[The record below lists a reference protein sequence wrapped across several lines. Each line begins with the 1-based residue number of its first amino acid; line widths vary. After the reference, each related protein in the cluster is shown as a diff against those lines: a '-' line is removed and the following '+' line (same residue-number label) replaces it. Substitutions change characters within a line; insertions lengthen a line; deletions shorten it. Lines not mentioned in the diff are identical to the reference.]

1 MTKVRL
7 AAYSLT
13 GLHTA
18 EKIAKV
24 LEKKGLEC
32 SCFAPEKYCEAGALP
47 IKGGAIAWAKEGFEE
62 ADALIF
68 CCASGIAV
76 RAIAPWVKS
85 KTTDPAVIV
94 TDELANFVIPLLS
107 GHIGGANELASYIA
121 DELGS
126 TPVVTT
132 ATDIH
137 GLFAV
142 DVFAT
147 KNHLKIKSM
156 KLAKDVSAELLSGE
170 PIGFKSDCP
179 YEGKLPK
186 GLTEGDADLGI
197 CISKDPDKKPF
208 PRTLKLVPQI
218 YTAGIGCRKDKDPG
232 ELEEFFLR
240 KLSENGITVDELRC
254 IASID
259 LKKDEE
265 GLKSLS
271 KKYKIPFVCFTADEL
286 MKAEGEFSSSAFVA
300 NTTGVDCV
308 CERAA
313 AVSGAKEIIVKKQAE
328 NGMTFAL
335 GKYEEVISF
344 E

>member
-1 MTKVRL
+1 MKVRL

-13 GLHTA
+13 GLSTA
-18 EKIAKV
+18 ERIASV
-24 LEKKGLEC
+24 LSGKGMEC
-32 SCFAPEKYCEAGALP
+32 SVWAPEKYCEGDVLP
-47 IKGGAIAWAKEGFEE
+47 IKGSAMDWAKDGFEN

-76 RAIAPWVKS
+76 RAIASHVKS

-94 TDELANFVIPLLS
+94 TDELGHFVIPLLS
-107 GHIGGANELASYIA
+107 GHIGGANELSSVIA

-126 TPVVTT
+126 TAVVTT

-156 KLAKDVSAELLSGE
+156 KLAKEVSVDLLAGKK
-170 PIGFKSDCP
+170 IGFESDIEVRGELP
-179 YEGKLPK
+179 EGLVK
-186 GLTEGDADLGI
+186 GEAELGI
-197 CISKDPDKKPF
+197 CISKEAKAPF
-208 PRTLKLVPQI
+208 ERTLRLVPQS
-218 YTAGIGCRKDKDPG
+218 YAVGMGCRKGKDPG
-232 ELEEFFLR
+232 ELEEFFL
-240 KLSENGITVDELRC
+240 KMLSEKGISPDELRC

-259 LKKDEE
+259 IKKDEE
-265 GLKSLS
+265 GLKALS
-271 KKYKIPFVCFTADEL
+271 KKYRVPFVCFTAEEL
-286 MKAEGEFSSSAFVA
+286 MKAEGAYSSSSFVA
-300 NTTGVDCV
+300 DTTGVDCV

-313 AVSGAKEIIVKKQAE
+313 VCAGAKELIVKKQAE

-335 GKYEEVISF
+335 GKYEEVIHF

>member
-1 MTKVRL
+1 MKRVWL
-7 AAYSLT
+7 AAYSFT

-18 EKIAKV
+18 EKIGKI
-24 LEKKGLEC
+24 LEEKGFEC
-32 SCFAPEKYCEAGALP
+32 SCHAPEKYCEAGALP
-47 IKGGAIAWAKEGFEE
+47 IEGPVWAWAKKGFEE

-76 RAIAPWVKS
+76 RGIAPHVRS

-94 TDELANFVIPLLS
+94 TDELGHFVIPLLS

-121 DELGS
+121 EKLGS
-126 TPVVTT
+126 VPVITT

-170 PIGFKSDCP
+170 PIGFRSDIP
-179 YEGKLPK
+179 VEGDLPK
-186 GLTEGDADLGI
+186 GLTEGEASIGI
-197 CISKDPDKKPF
+197 CISREEKEPF
-208 PRTLKLVPQI
+208 ERTLRLVPQS
-218 YTAGIGCRKDKDPG
+218 YAAGLGCRRDKDPA

-240 KLSENGITVDELRC
+240 MLSENGITSDEIRC

-259 LKKDEE
+259 LKKNEE
-265 GLKSLS
+265 ALRRLS
-271 KKYKIPFVCFTADEL
+271 EKYKVPFLCFTAEEL
-286 MKAEGEFSSSAFVA
+286 MKAEGSFSSSSFVA
-300 NTTGVDCV
+300 DTTGVDCV

-313 AVSGAKEIIVKKQAE
+313 VTAGAKELVVRKKAE

-335 GKYEEVISF
+335 GKYEEVIHF

>member
-7 AAYSLT
+7 AAYSPS
-13 GLHTA
+13 GLVTA
-18 EKIAKV
+18 EKIAEI
-24 LEKKGLEC
+24 LEKRGMEC
-32 SCFAPEKYCEAGALP
+32 SCWAPEKYCNVGAFP
-47 IKGGAIAWAKEGFEE
+47 IKGGASSWAKEGFAQ
-62 ADALIF
+62 ADALVF

-94 TDELANFVIPLLS
+94 TDELGRFVIPLLS
-107 GHIGGANELASYIA
+107 GHIGGANELASQIA

-126 TPVVTT
+126 TPVITT

-142 DVFAT
+142 DVFAV

-156 KLAKDVSAELLSGE
+156 KLAKDVSAELLEGK
-170 PIGFKSDCP
+170 PIGFASDIP
-179 YEGKLPK
+179 FEGKLPE
-186 GLTEGDADLGI
+186 GLTEGEADLGI
-197 CISKDPDKKPF
+197 YVGREEKSPF
-208 PRTLKLVPQI
+208 RRTLRLVPQN
-218 YTAGIGCRKDKDPG
+218 YAAGMGCRRDKDGG

-240 KLSENGITVDELRC
+240 MLRENGISADEIRC

-259 LKKDEE
+259 LKKNEE

-271 KKYKIPFVCFTADEL
+271 EKYKIPFVCYSKDEL
-286 MKAEGEFSSSAFVA
+286 MKAEGTFSSSSFVA
-300 NTTGVDCV
+300 DTTGVDCV

-313 AVSGAKEIIVKKQAE
+313 VCAGTKEITVKKQAE

-335 GKYEEVISF
+335 GKYEEVIYF

>member
-1 MTKVRL
+1 MIVRL

-13 GLHTA
+13 GLDTA
-18 EKIAKV
+18 ERIASV
-24 LEKKGLEC
+24 LSEKGMEC
-32 SCFAPEKYCEAGALP
+32 SVWAPEKYCDGDARP
-47 IKGGAIAWAKEGFEE
+47 IEGSAVSWAREGFEK

-76 RAIAPWVKS
+76 RAIAPWIKS

-94 TDELANFVIPLLS
+94 TDELGHYVIPLLS
-107 GHIGGANELASYIA
+107 GHIGGANELSSVIA

-126 TPVVTT
+126 IPVVTT

-147 KNHLKIKSM
+147 KNHLKIKNM
-156 KLAKDVSAELLSGE
+156 KLAKDVSVDLLAGKKVGFASDVAGRGEL
-170 PIGFKSDCP
+170 P
-179 YEGKLPK
+179 EGLVK
-186 GLTEGDADLGI
+186 GDAELGI
-197 CISKDPDKKPF
+197 CISKDVSKEPF
-208 PRTLKLVPQI
+208 DRCLHLVPQS
-218 YTAGIGCRKDKDPG
+218 YAVGMGCRKDKDPG
-232 ELEEFFLR
+232 ELEEFFMR
-240 KLSENGITVDELRC
+240 MISESGISPDEVRC

-259 LKKDEE
+259 IKKDEE
-265 GLKSLS
+265 GLKALS
-271 KKYKIPFVCFTADEL
+271 KKLKVPFVFFTAEEL
-286 MKAEGEFSSSAFVA
+286 MKTEGEFSSSSFVA
-300 NTTGVDCV
+300 DTTGVDCV

-313 AVSGAKEIIVKKQAE
+313 VCAGAKELTVRKQAE

-335 GKYEEVISF
+335 GKYEEVIHF

>member
-7 AAYSLT
+7 AAYSLI
-13 GLHTA
+13 GIRTA
-18 EKIAKV
+18 EKIASI
-24 LEKKGLEC
+24 LREKGMEC
-32 SCFAPEKYCEAGALP
+32 LCYAPEKYCEGDVLP
-47 IKGGAIAWAKEGFEE
+47 IKGGASRWAEEGFKE

-76 RAIAPWVKS
+76 RAIAPHVKS

-94 TDELANFVIPLLS
+94 TDEMGKFVIPLLS
-107 GHIGGANELASYIA
+107 GHIGGANELASLIA
-121 DELGS
+121 DSLGS
-126 TPVVTT
+126 IPVVTT

-156 KLAKDVSAELLSGE
+156 KLAKDVSAELLNGKE
-170 PIGFKSDCP
+170 IGFKSDLP
-179 YEGKLPK
+179 ITGELPK
-186 GLTEGDADLGI
+186 GLVKGEAELGI
-197 CISKDPDKKPF
+197 LVSKENRSPF
-208 PRTLKLVPQI
+208 EKTLRLVPQS
-218 YTAGIGCRKDKDPG
+218 YAVGLGCRKDKEG
-232 ELEEFFLR
+232 TELEEFFLR
-240 KLSENGITVDELRC
+240 KLSENGVTPDEVRC

-259 LKKDEE
+259 LKKDEA
-265 GLKSLS
+265 GLIALS
-271 KKYKIPFVCFTADEL
+271 KKYKIPFVCFSAEDL
-286 MKAEGEFSSSAFVA
+286 LNVEGEFSSSEFVKKTA
-300 NTTGVDCV
+300 GVDCV

-313 AVSGAKEIIVKKQAE
+313 KAAMAKEIIVKKQAE

-335 GKYEEVISF
+335 GKFEEVIHF